1 MKDIIE
7 LNYSISIKKRPNSG
21 IEILK
26 TILTFLI
33 LVYHC
38 INPSI
43 SDNKILR
50 ILIQIV
56 PFYFSTFFVIHFY
69 FIYNTFSSR
78 NITIIKQRFLR
89 ILIPY
94 ICWPFIFV
102 FIHIISYD
110 KKIKLNNVFRD
121 LFIQLIIGR
130 RIYYIFWFQF
140 NLLIISLLFA
150 IFMLALKKKYI
161 NYFIIVFIISYILE
175 YFGFVESFFEEYNED
190 LKRSVGRILK
200 MMIFSIT
207 GFFLSSIKMLNHLKQ
222 YKMKSIFI
230 SSFVFLIIAYLKI
243 YLSNYYFLEGIF
255 LDLGAVC
262 LMITFALIPLD
273 KITNMSIIFLMKQ
286 ITSYTAGVYY
296 IHLKVHIYFED
307 NIIIFKNGSLRG
319 CALNYLICY
328 SICFIG
334 MKLFGKTKLKYLFI

>member
-7 LNYSISIKKRPNSG
+7 LNYSISTKKHPNSG

-38 INPSI
+38 INPNV

-56 PFYFSTFFVIHFY
+56 PFYFSTFFVIFFY
-69 FIYNTFSSR
+69 FTYNIISSR
-78 NITIIKQRFLR
+78 NITKIKQRFLR
-89 ILIPY
+89 IVIPY
-94 ICWPFIFV
+94 ICWPIIFV
-102 FIHIISYD
+102 FIHIISND
-110 KKIKLNNVFRD
+110 KKLKLINILRD
-121 LFIQLIIGR
+121 LFIQLVIGR
-130 RIYYIFWFQF
+130 RIYFVFWFQF
-140 NLLIISLLFA
+140 NLIIISLIMC
-150 IFMLALKKKYI
+150 IFIFALKKTYL
-161 NYFIIVFIISYILE
+161 NFFVIIFIISYILE
-175 YFGFVESFFEEYNED
+175 YFGFIELFFEKYNED
-190 LKRSVGRILK
+190 LKRSVGRIIK
-200 MMIFSIT
+200 MMIFSVT
-207 GFFLSSIKMLNHLKQ
+207 GLTLSSIKMLNYLKN

-230 SSFVFLIIAYLKI
+230 SFSSFLIIVYLKM
-243 YLSNYYFLEGIF
+243 YLSKYYFLEGIF

-262 LMITFALIPLD
+262 LLIGFALLPLE
-273 KITNMSIIFLMKQ
+273 KITNMSIIFLLKQ

-296 IHLKVHIYFED
+296 IHLKIHLYFED

-334 MKLFGKTKLKYLFI
+334 MKLFGKSKLKYLFI